1 MNITIKKVPAIA
13 ATSSVTNIRKECD
26 NNGMS
31 PDNTAQISH
40 ALSFIITSQ
49 HYIQFRHL
57 KLCQPKFWFISRVSK
72 CRCSWHVSGEGDPTR
87 GSEQHHPWHCWHSL
101 SSLTP
106 NIDLTLTPLTQ
117 GAELWPWL
125 PGYIT
130 RLQRSPASAGAD
142 PSVKTAISPSREKQK
157 ANSRFPASQ
166 AAHHPHQHIKIIS

>member
-101 SSLTP
+101 ISDTEHWL
-106 NIDLTLTPLTQ
+106 NIDSPDPGCGALTL
-117 GAELWPWL
+117 A
-125 PGYIT
+125 T
-130 RLQRSPASAGAD
+130 RLHHQAPEVTSFSGGWSLGQDRD
-142 PSVKTAISPSREKQK
+142 L
-157 ANSRFPASQ
+157 SQ
-166 AAHHPHQHIKIIS
+166 SGETKS